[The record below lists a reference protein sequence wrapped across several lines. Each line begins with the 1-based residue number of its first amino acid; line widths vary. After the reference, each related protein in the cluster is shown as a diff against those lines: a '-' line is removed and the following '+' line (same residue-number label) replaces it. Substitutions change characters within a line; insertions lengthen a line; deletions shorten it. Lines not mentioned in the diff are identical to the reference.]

1 MIEMWMRL
9 GPVQLHRVYGGLNPH
24 HPHGDETHWR
34 EAFEQRQYIFPKK
47 EGHPCS
53 SFHPTALN
61 SF

>member
-1 MIEMWMRL
+1 MIEMWML
-9 GPVQLHRVYGGLNPH
+9 EPVQLHQVYGGLNH
-24 HPHGDETHWR
+24 HHLHGDETHWR
-34 EAFEQRQYIFPKK
+34 EAFEQGYIFFKK